1 MAKQTINVG
10 TVADDDTGDTFRASF
25 IKCNEN
31 FTELYTVPVVAVTTT
46 VTPDDTNSGTIYTNE
61 GDADGATVF
70 LPTAAAGL
78 KFILYVQTAQVLT
91 VTAAAGDTIRIA
103 SNATAE
109 AGSITSSVVGSSVT
123 LVAINATEWVAT
135 SSVGSWSF

>member
-10 TVADDDTGDTFRASF
+10 TVANDGTGSTLRAAF
-25 IKCNEN
+25 IIANEN
-31 FTELYTVPVVAVTTT
+31 FTELYTVPVVAVTATA
-46 VTPDDTNSGTIYTNE
+46 TPGATNSGTVYCNE
-61 GDADGATVF
+61 GDADGATIT

-78 KFILYVQTAQVLT
+78 RFRFYVDVAQVLT

-103 SNATAE
+103 SSVTAA
-109 AGSITSSVVGSSVT
+109 AGSITSAVVGSSVT
-123 LVAINATEWVAT
+123 LVAINATEWIAL